1 MAEEVLAPLAGNIW
15 EIVVSVG
22 DAVDE
27 DDELIIIEAM
37 KMETPVFAPRDGTVT
52 EIRVSKGDKV
62 EEDDVLLV
70 IE

>member
-15 EIVVSVG
+15 EIVVNVG
-22 DAVDE
+22 DAVEE

-37 KMETPVFAPRDGTVT
+37 KMETPVFAPRDGTVK
-52 EIRVSKGDKV
+52 EIRVSKDDKV